1 MGKKA
6 NTKKKRQPTKVS
18 YRYKPEN
25 LSLEQW
31 QITLRQQAAENEN
44 FTISEDKATDGPGY
58 YTVSNPVTRNHY
70 RVVFRGKKTSG
81 TIVLVWISRQAVWEH
96 ASTLK
101 P

>member
-6 NTKKKRQPTKVS
+6 NTKKKRQPSKVS
-18 YRYKPEN
+18 YHYKPEN

-81 TIVLVWISRQAVWEH
+81 TIVLVWIS
-96 ASTLK
+96 
-101 P
+101 